1 MFIYNYNGEV
11 MTKKD
16 LLKQAIIDNVRTGRW
31 GPGEI
36 VNETDL
42 SQEFGLSATPIR
54 EVILALENEGLL
66 VKKSRG
72 GVRVQ
77 EYNIEEL
84 LGAVE
89 VYAELEGLTAK
100 YATQRITHKQGL
112 ALEQAVLACE
122 AFVNEVNPNAIIN
135 GDAYYGLN
143 LDFHFALFKASG
155 NQVLIEQIDRFGTRL
170 VAYFR
175 SRHRLRGSLE
185 RSAKEHSE
193 VYTAIIDG
201 NPSLAQELMFK
212 HVMLPGDI
220 ALDVLNSMR
229 N

>member
-1 MFIYNYNGEV
+1 MS
-11 MTKKD
+11 KKD

-36 VNETDL
+36 VNEAEL
-42 SQEFGLSATPIR
+42 SKEFGLSATPIR

-100 YATQRITHKQGL
+100 YAAQRITLKQGQE
-112 ALEQAVLACE
+112 LERAVLACE
-122 AFVNEVNPNAIIN
+122 TFVKAQDANAIIS
-135 GDAYYGLN
+135 GDNYYDLN
-143 LDFHFALFKASG
+143 LDFHFALFEASG
-155 NQVLIEQIDRFGTRL
+155 NQVLIEQVNRVGTRL

-175 SRHRLRGSLE
+175 ARHRLRGSLA
-185 RSAKEHSE
+185 RSAIEHRE
-193 VYTAIIDG
+193 VYTAVLGGDRV
-201 NPSLAQELMFK
+201 LAQELMFK